1 MTEAEYKPPGTKF
14 LRTDVRYMSR
24 ADLFVSS
31 RQFLL
36 VGVLGLVL
44 TATAGLLAV
53 AEPRQEAPNFYALVA
68 MFLLFILSGMGLA
81 GALYLFVRACVR
93 GASYDPREVWLADQL
108 GVDSQA
114 DRGADR

>member
-1 MTEAEYKPPGTKF
+1 MTEAELKPPGTKF

-68 MFLLFILSGMGLA
+68 MFLVFILSGMGLA
-81 GALYLFVRACVR
+81 GACTYSSVPVSAGRLTI
-93 GASYDPREVWLADQL
+93 RERSGWQISW
-108 GVDSQA
+108 G
-114 DRGADR
+114 